1 MIHYCISKYKDL
13 FNLTS
18 FNNKWTAMSD
28 IGKTF
33 ENGVLTLEEY
43 KRTEDLYIKS
53 LFYIIEYMKIN
64 SVSLKG
70 IEDGRFEVSHGK
82 GLEDGKLEFFPG
94 TESLYDKDIIS
105 TLNTIHEGELTLTQ
119 FEHVMRLSLRA
130 NLFGFLYVPYRF
142 KAYVR
147 FDFIMYA
154 DTSRPLEPLFKK
166 IEDTGL
172 YIFRDNS
179 KK

>member
-18 FNNKWTAMSD
+18 FENKWTAISD

-43 KRTEDLYIKS
+43 KKTEDLYIKS

-64 SVSLKG
+64 TVRLKG
-70 IEDGRFEVSHGK
+70 IEDHG
-82 GLEDGKLEFFPG
+82 LQVFPG
-94 TESLYDKDIIS
+94 TESLYDKDIVS
-105 TLNTIHEGELTLTQ
+105 AYNTIHEGELPLTQ
-119 FEHVMRLSLRA
+119 IEHIMRLSLREDI
-130 NLFGFLYVPYRF
+130 FGFLYVPYRF
-142 KAYVR
+142 KACAKY
-147 FDFIMYA
+147 DFIMYA

-179 KK
+179 NK